1 VVLNDS
7 TLECINRSE
16 TTATKWH
23 IKREDNL
30 EKLVDGRK
38 YLFQVRCKTGCGFGA
53 ANAKFGF
60 YSGTL
65 FFVLFVYYGRPPSH
79 RIFKGII

>member
-1 VVLNDS
+1 MVLTDS
-7 TLECINRSE
+7 TLECVNRSE

-30 EKLVDGRK
+30 EKLVDGSK

-53 ANAKFGF
+53 AAAESGF
-60 YSGTL
+60 YPGTF
-65 FFVLFVYYGRPPSH
+65 FFVSNLCTTLDHPHIEFSRD
-79 RIFKGII
+79 

>member
-1 VVLNDS
+1 MVLTDS
-7 TLECINRSE
+7 TLECVNRSE

-38 YLFQVRCKTGCGFGA
+38 YLFQVRCKTGCGFGE
-53 ANAKFGF
+53 AKAESGF
-60 YSGTL
+60 YPGT
-65 FFVLFVYYGRPPSH
+65 FFLCLICVLQ
-79 RIFKGII
+79 